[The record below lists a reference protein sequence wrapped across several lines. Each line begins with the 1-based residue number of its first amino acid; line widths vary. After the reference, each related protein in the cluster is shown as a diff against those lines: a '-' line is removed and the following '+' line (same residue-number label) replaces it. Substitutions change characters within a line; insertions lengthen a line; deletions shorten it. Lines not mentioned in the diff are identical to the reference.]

1 MVSCKN
7 CIAYTEKF
15 STLCEENQDSVPTNE
30 KPKEHF
36 CFVFTA
42 GIPDEYWSDEK
53 RCPYFIGRE
62 SK

>member
-1 MVSCKN
+1 M
-7 CIAYTEKF
+7 EMH
-15 STLCEENQDSVPTNE
+15 QDSTPVKE
-30 KPKEHF
+30 KPKKHF
-36 CFVFTA
+36 CIVFSD

>member
-1 MVSCKN
+1 MESCKECLFYN
-7 CIAYTEKF
+7 KMLSEF
-15 STLCEENQDSVPTNE
+15 MEMHQDSTPVKE
-30 KPKEHF
+30 KPKKHF
-36 CFVFTA
+36 CIVFSD